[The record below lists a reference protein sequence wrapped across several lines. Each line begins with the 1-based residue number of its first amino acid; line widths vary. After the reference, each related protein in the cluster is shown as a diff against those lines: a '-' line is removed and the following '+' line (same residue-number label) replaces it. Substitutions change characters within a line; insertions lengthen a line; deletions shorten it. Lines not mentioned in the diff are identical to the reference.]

1 MEDLK
6 YFEEISSALPN
17 VEIDKWKSQGGRV
30 IGTVCSDIPEELIH
44 AAGLLPL
51 RVRAPKLEDTSMGDA
66 HLHVFNC
73 SYTRSV
79 LEALLRGD
87 LGFLD
92 GFVTTN
98 TCDHMLRLAGELKD
112 KGNMPLVHYFS
123 MYHTFNEAAKGW
135 FASEMKGLVA
145 AIEGSLGVKISDE
158 DLRRSIEV
166 YNKTRALLARLDELR
181 KTDPPAVTGAEHM
194 QIVLAGMSMPRELF
208 NGKLEALLPQLE
220 GRRSGEPGRPR
231 LMVVGGAC
239 DIPEFIRFIED
250 KGANIVADGLCFG
263 MRHYRGLIDDRHEDP
278 LGAIAERYTSRD
290 PCPAVINS
298 FDSSFDIVK
307 EILSEWRIEGIICAR
322 LKFCDHWAGRRKM
335 LTDRLRQDGVP
346 LLDLER
352 EYNTVGSGQIGTRIQ
367 AFLEMLSG

>member
-1 MEDLK
+1 MEGLK
-6 YFEEISSALPN
+6 YFEEIASTLPN
-17 VEIDKWKSQGGRV
+17 VEIEKWKSQGGRV
-30 IGTVCSDIPEELIH
+30 IGTVCSDIPEEVIH
-44 AAGLLPL
+44 AAGMLPL

-87 LGFLD
+87 LDFLD

-112 KGNMPLVHYFS
+112 KGNMPLIHYFS
-123 MYHTFNEAAKGW
+123 MYHTFNDAAKGW
-135 FASEMKGLVA
+135 FTSEMKGLVA
-145 AIEGSLGVKISDE
+145 AIEASLAVKISED
-158 DLRRSIEV
+158 DLRGSIEV
-166 YNKTRALLARLDELR
+166 YNKTRTLLARLDELR
-181 KTDPPAVTGAEHM
+181 KSDPPAVTGAEHM

-208 NGKLEALLPQLE
+208 NEKLEALLPQLE
-220 GRRSGEPGRPR
+220 DRRSGEPGRPR

-250 KGANIVADGLCFG
+250 RGANIVADGLCFG
-263 MRHYRGLIDDRHEDP
+263 MRHYRGLIDHRDEDP
-278 LGAIAERYTSRD
+278 LRAIAERYTSRD

-298 FDSSFDIVK
+298 FDSSFNIIK

-335 LTDRLRQDGVP
+335 LTDRLRHDGIP

-352 EYNTVGSGQIGTRIQ
+352 EYNTVGSGQIGTRVQ
-367 AFLEMLSG
+367 AFLEMLSS